1 MTVLRQRMIEDMQL
15 RGLSTNTQEA
25 YVRAVRDLAAYY
37 NKSPDKINDEELRA
51 YFLYLTNERRLS
63 RSSCTVILCAIKFFY
78 DYTLKKEWSVLGM
91 IRPQKQKRQPVILS
105 REEVQQLLGSI
116 RKPYAHVCLST
127 IYACGL
133 RISEG
138 LGLQVDQID
147 SQRMQLHI
155 RGSKGGKDR
164 RVPLPEQTLFQLR
177 QFWVTHRHPVWLFPE
192 RSPGGV
198 LVSDARGC
206 MARSSLFRVLRAA
219 LAETGITKAVT
230 VHTFRHSWAT
240 HLLEAGVHLRL
251 IQEWLGH
258 SSPNTT
264 ALYTHLTQKAEA
276 VAVNQLNILI
286 SSIS

>member
-15 RGLSTNTQEA
+15 RGLSPHTQEA

-37 NKSPDKINDEELRA
+37 HKSPDQIHDEELRA
-51 YFLYLTNERRLS
+51 YFLYLMNERRLS
-63 RSSCTVILCAIKFFY
+63 RSSCTVALCAIKFFY
-78 DYTLKKEWSVLGM
+78 DYTVKKDWPVLEM

-105 REEVQQLLGSI
+105 REEVRQLLGSI
-116 RKPYAHVCLST
+116 RKPYAQVCLST

-138 LGLQVDQID
+138 LGLQVTQID
-147 SQRMQLHI
+147 SARMQLHI
-155 RGSKGGKDR
+155 RGSKGHKDR
-164 RVPLPEQTLFQLR
+164 RVPLPQQTLLQLR

-192 RSPGGV
+192 RSRGGV
-198 LVSDARGC
+198 LSDAQGG
-206 MARSSLFRVLRAA
+206 MARSSLSRVLQVA
-219 LAETGITKAVT
+219 LAETDITKAVT
-230 VHTFRHSWAT
+230 VHTLRHSWAT

-276 VAVNQLNILI
+276 VAVDQLNHLI
-286 SSIS
+286 SALV